1 MRLLSRLLDVHPSGY
16 YVWLQQP
23 ARLVV
28 SKEHELIELIRQ
40 LWCDSGRE
48 YGYRRIFEDLRD
60 LGEVCSLSHVRAIM
74 KKVRAEEI
82 SGISYLSIQKEESIV
97 DSRDIQAE
105 QYFHPPL
112 PNLRWISG
120 TSSIATREGRL
131 NLAIIIDLF
140 SGRIIQWVLHEDD
153 VRELQ
158 LRALQ
163 FLLLGKQL
171 QRKVLVHLDSTT
183 QYTHK
188 EWRSAFREVDP
199 EGLISRRGPCREL
212 RLVTSFFQWLLDE
225 RIRVTVYATKHEVPL
240 QILNLI
246 DIFNSQQGLDSEL
259 NPLLPRM
266 ISMDYG
272 SYGFFD
278 M

>member
-23 ARLVV
+23 TRLVV

-60 LGEVCSLSHVRAIM
+60 FGEVCSLSHVRAIM

-82 SGISYLSIQKEESIV
+82 FGISDLSIQKEESIV

-120 TSSIATREGRL
+120 TSSIVTREGRL

-171 QRKVLVHLDSTT
+171 QQKVLVHLDSPT

-188 EWRSAFREVDP
+188 EWRSALREVDP

-225 RIRVTVYATKHEVPL
+225 RIRGTVYATKHEVPL
-240 QILNLI
+240 QILNFI